1 LIEGDANVAL
11 GSEVV
16 DFIWL
21 QIEDK
26 VRQGLSVG
34 EITVVQEQFWVFVNI
49 SVEMIDSSGG
59 EA

>member
-1 LIEGDANVAL
+1 VAL